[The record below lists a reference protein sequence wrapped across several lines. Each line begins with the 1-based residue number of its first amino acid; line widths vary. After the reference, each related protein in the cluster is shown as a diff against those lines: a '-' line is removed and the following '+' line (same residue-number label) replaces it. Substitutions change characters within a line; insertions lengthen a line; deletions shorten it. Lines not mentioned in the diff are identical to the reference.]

1 MENILAMVE
10 APKTSEI
17 INCNQIDQ
25 DLFQE
30 LLAKS
35 SVWDFSEITRE
46 EYMNKSNNEKKSL
59 IIKFYNYMSKG
70 KILLFVI
77 VFVSASCW
85 SFSFLLSG
93 FCVLFNVWV
102 SVQEHDS
109 GCSCSCSFFM
119 FSSIIRLSL
128 VFSALSDR
136 LCSVID
142 ALRVV
147 DSFLIRLLKVDY
159 TNHLN

>member
-35 SVWDFSEITRE
+35 SVRDFSEITRE

-77 VFVSASCW
+77 VFVSASC
-85 SFSFLLSG
+85 
-93 FCVLFNVWV
+93 
-102 SVQEHDS
+102 
-109 GCSCSCSFFM
+109 
-119 FSSIIRLSL
+119 
-128 VFSALSDR
+128 
-136 LCSVID
+136 
-142 ALRVV
+142 
-147 DSFLIRLLKVDY
+147 
-159 TNHLN
+159 

>member
-1 MENILAMVE
+1 MENILSMVE
-10 APKTSEI
+10 GSKTSEI
-17 INCNQIDQ
+17 TSCDQIDQ

-77 VFVSASCW
+77 VFVSASC
-85 SFSFLLSG
+85 
-93 FCVLFNVWV
+93 
-102 SVQEHDS
+102 
-109 GCSCSCSFFM
+109 
-119 FSSIIRLSL
+119 
-128 VFSALSDR
+128 
-136 LCSVID
+136 
-142 ALRVV
+142 
-147 DSFLIRLLKVDY
+147 
-159 TNHLN
+159 